1 MKQPFEGSEGY
12 INHGHD
18 VLDEDNALGKRRR
31 FNNEG
36 CEPESLGGLKAGYAI
51 SEDACGIAVDACDGP
66 CCG

>member
-18 VLDEDNALGKRRR
+18 VLDEDNALGKRRH
-31 FNNEG
+31 FNNGDHEG
-36 CEPESLGGLKAGYAI
+36 CELEAVGGTKAGYAI
-51 SEDACGIAVDACDGP
+51 AEDACDCAGP

>member
-18 VLDEDNALGKRRR
+18 VLDEDNALGKRRH
-31 FNNEG
+31 FNNGDHEG
-36 CEPESLGGLKAGYAI
+36 CESEAVGGIKTGYAI
-51 SEDACGIAVDACDGP
+51 TKDACDCAGP

>member
-31 FNNEG
+31 FNNGDHEG
-36 CEPESLGGLKAGYAI
+36 CEDEC
-51 SEDACGIAVDACDGP
+51 CGIAVEACDCKCDCAG
-66 CCG
+66 

>member
-31 FNNEG
+31 FNNGDHEG
-36 CEPESLGGLKAGYAI
+36 CE
-51 SEDACGIAVDACDGP
+51 DDCCGIAVEACD
-66 CCG
+66 CCGAG